1 MKTMVDDLKPFEIYN
16 TDEGLSLKM
25 YFKTRKGF
33 DVMVEGP
40 NDKNT
45 MELIRSVRE
54 NLTAYDFDAVPGD
67 KKILFTGNGDES
79 KIYNG
84 NLVEEMK
91 EMTEEEEKLVFG

>member
-1 MKTMVDDLKPFEIYN
+1 MNMTDEFKPFEIYKM
-16 TDEGLSLKM
+16 DGGRSLKM
-25 YFKTRKGF
+25 CFKTPKGF
-33 DVMVEGP
+33 DIVVEGP

-84 NLVEEMK
+84 NLMEEMK
-91 EMTEEEEKLVFG
+91 EMTKEEEKLVFG

>member
-1 MKTMVDDLKPFEIYN
+1 MKTMTDGLKPFEIYN
-16 TDEGLSLKM
+16 MDEGRSLKM
-25 YFKTRKGF
+25 YFQTQKGF
-33 DVMVEGP
+33 NVVVEGP

-54 NLTAYDFDAVPGD
+54 NLTAYDFDAIPGD

-84 NLVEEMK
+84 NLIEEMK
-91 EMTEEEEKLVFG
+91 ELTKEEEKLVFG

>member
-1 MKTMVDDLKPFEIYN
+1 MKMTDELKPFEIYKM
-16 TDEGLSLKM
+16 DGDHSLKM
-25 YFKTRKGF
+25 YFKTPKGF
-33 DVMVEGP
+33 DIVVEGP

-84 NLVEEMK
+84 NLMEEMK
-91 EMTEEEEKLVFG
+91 EMTKEEEKLVFG